1 MDYFELPYMNFIV
14 AKLVACFCL
23 QITKEVLSMS
33 VLLMSI
39 VVTSF

>member
-1 MDYFELPYMNFIV
+1 MDYFELHEFYCSQTCSM
-14 AKLVACFCL
+14 FCL